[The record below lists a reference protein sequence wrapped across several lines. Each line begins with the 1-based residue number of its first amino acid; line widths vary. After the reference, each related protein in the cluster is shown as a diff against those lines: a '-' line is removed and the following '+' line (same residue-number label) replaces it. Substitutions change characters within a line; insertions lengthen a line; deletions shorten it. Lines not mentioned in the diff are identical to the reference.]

1 MPVQCIQQGRTL
13 TARLSG
19 EVDHHAAKEM
29 MALLVEEIDAA
40 LPERLVL
47 ELSQV
52 SFMGSSGIA
61 VLLNLWRRMGQLE
74 GAMTIRRTP
83 PPSPCGCCGRRA
95 WTGCCILRKIPR
107 PAGRGRSEKEHIGA
121 AWGPPG

>member
-1 MPVQCIQQGRTL
+1 MPVQCTQQGRTL

-29 MALLVEEIDAA
+29 MAAVAEEIDAV

-52 SFMGSSGIA
+52 SFMDSSGIA
-61 VLLNLWRRMGQLE
+61 VLLNMWRRMGQLE
-74 GAMTIRRTP
+74 GAMTVCHTP
-83 PPSPCGCCGRRA
+83 PQALRVLRA
-95 WTGCCILRKIPR
+95 AGLDKLLQFDGEQADG
-107 PAGRGRSEKEHIGA
+107 PA
-121 AWGPPG
+121 

>member
-29 MALLVEEIDAA
+29 MALLAEEIDAA

-52 SFMGSSGIA
+52 SFMDSSGIA

-74 GAMTIRRTP
+74 GSMTIRHTP
-83 PPSPCGCCGRRA
+83 AQPLRVLRAAGLDKLLHFEEEPQSGSP
-95 WTGCCILRKIPR
+95 
-107 PAGRGRSEKEHIGA
+107 GA
-121 AWGPPG
+121 E